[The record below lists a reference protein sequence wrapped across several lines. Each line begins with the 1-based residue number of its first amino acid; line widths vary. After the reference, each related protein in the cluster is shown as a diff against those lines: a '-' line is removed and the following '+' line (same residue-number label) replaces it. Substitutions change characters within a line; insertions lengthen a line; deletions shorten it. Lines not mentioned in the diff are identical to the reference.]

1 MIDYNPKSWWKLIFM
16 FHKSDT
22 FRVLSPAMAGIA
34 VYTGLVAYLEL
45 ELFHAQFKNTTVVHS
60 LIGFVLSLL
69 LVFRTNT
76 AYDRWWEGRR
86 IWGSFVNNSR
96 NLALK
101 LSVILKSDE
110 IRKKRLQ
117 YLITNYISATKEHLR
132 EGVDFSQLEKI
143 DNYNPESWQD
153 KKHIPNHIMK
163 CLYAEIQEMYDF
175 KIIDASQLLFL
186 NQELQSFTDN
196 IGACERIKRT
206 PIPYTYSMFLKKVI
220 FIYVLTMPI
229 GFVLDFK
236 FWAIPIVTIVFYVFA
251 SLEVIAEEI
260 EDPFGTDANDLPLDR
275 ICLTIKDN
283 LAEIFS

>member
-45 ELFHAQFKNTTVVHS
+45 EIFHAQFKNTTVVHS

-86 IWGSFVNNSR
+86 IWGSFTNNSR

-101 LSVILKSDE
+101 LSVILKNDQN
-110 IRKKRLQ
+110 RKKRFEH
-117 YLITNYISATKEHLR
+117 LIGNYIVAAKEHLR
-132 EGVDFSQLEKI
+132 HGVELAELTETDK
-143 DNYNPESWQD
+143 YKPTHWES
-153 KKHIPNHIMK
+153 KKHIPNQVMK
-163 CLYAEIQEMYDF
+163 CLYDEIQEMYELN
-175 KIIDASQLLFL
+175 IIDGRQLLYL

-260 EDPFGTDANDLPLDR
+260 EDPFGVDANDLPIDR
-275 ICLTIKDN
+275 ICQNIKEN
-283 LAEIFS
+283 LSEILA

>member
-45 ELFHAQFKNTTVVHS
+45 EIFHAQFKNTTVVHS

-86 IWGSFVNNSR
+86 IWGSFTNNSR

-101 LSVILKSDE
+101 LSVILKNDQN
-110 IRKKRLQ
+110 RKKRFEH
-117 YLITNYISATKEHLR
+117 LIGNYIVAAKEHLR
-132 EGVDFSQLEKI
+132 HGVELAELTEI
-143 DNYNPESWQD
+143 DKYKPTHWES
-153 KKHIPNHIMK
+153 KKHIPNQVMK
-163 CLYAEIQEMYDF
+163 CLYDEIQEMYELN
-175 KIIDASQLLFL
+175 IIDGRQLLYL

-260 EDPFGTDANDLPLDR
+260 EDPFGVDANDLPIDR
-275 ICLTIKDN
+275 ICQNIKEN
-283 LAEIFS
+283 LSEILA

>member
-45 ELFHAQFKNTTVVHS
+45 EIFHAQFKNTTVVHS

-86 IWGSFVNNSR
+86 IWGSFTNNSR

-101 LSVILKSDE
+101 LSVILKNDQN
-110 IRKKRLQ
+110 RKKRFEH
-117 YLITNYISATKEHLR
+117 LIGNYILAAKEHLR
-132 EGVDFSQLEKI
+132 HGVELTDLTETDKYKPI
-143 DNYNPESWQD
+143 HWES
-153 KKHIPNHIMK
+153 KKHIPNQVMK
-163 CLYAEIQEMYDF
+163 CLYDEIQEMYELN
-175 KIIDASQLLFL
+175 IIDGRQLLYL

-260 EDPFGTDANDLPLDR
+260 EDPFGVDANDLPIDR
-275 ICLTIKDN
+275 ICQNIKEN
-283 LAEIFS
+283 LSEILA